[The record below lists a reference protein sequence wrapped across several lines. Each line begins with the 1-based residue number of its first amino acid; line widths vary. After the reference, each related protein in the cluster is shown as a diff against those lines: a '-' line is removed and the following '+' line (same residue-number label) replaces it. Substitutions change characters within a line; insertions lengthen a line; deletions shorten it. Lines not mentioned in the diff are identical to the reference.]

1 MDTNFSSHFAI
12 SLYDKELRTV
22 GVTYQHGTTRKDYV
36 YKTHLEL
43 ELGELVVCPVSIEGG
58 GIAYVIGK
66 VNAVHDTVQIAR
78 DSTIDYKWIVQKVD
92 IASHEAAAARDAKA
106 IQAFAAFQRNTAR
119 IALAKELE
127 DATPG
132 IGDTMRKAL
141 GLPGDLGTGPI
152 VEEQQA

>member
-12 SLYDKELRTV
+12 SLYDQRLRTV
-22 GVTYQHGTTRKDYV
+22 GVTYQHGTSRKDYV

-43 ELGELVVCPVSIEGG
+43 ELGELVVCPVSIDGG

-66 VNAVHDTVQIAR
+66 VSAVHETVQIPK

-92 IASHEAAAARDAKA
+92 LAAHEAAAARDVKA

-127 DATPG
+127 EAAPG
-132 IGDTMRKAL
+132 LGETMKKAL
-141 GLPGDLGTGPI
+141 GFDGPV